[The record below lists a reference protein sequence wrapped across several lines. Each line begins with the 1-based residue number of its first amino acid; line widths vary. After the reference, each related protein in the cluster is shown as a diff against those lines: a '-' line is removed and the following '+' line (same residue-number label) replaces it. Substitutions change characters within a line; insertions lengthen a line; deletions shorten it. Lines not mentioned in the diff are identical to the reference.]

1 MVLLAWNRE
10 NNDVNGVE
18 AEKLSSLT
26 AFKGKIAVLT
36 GFNGKIAALMAL
48 NWRNNGFNGVEPEK

>member
-18 AEKLSSLT
+18 AKKLSSLT

-36 GFNGKIAALMAL
+36 GFNGKIAALMA
-48 NWRNNGFNGVEPEK
+48 FNGKNSGVNGVGPDK